1 MTLDRPA
8 PAAPEPPRRSRRAWI
23 VLALLAAVT
32 AVIFALVTAV
42 MPDRD
47 SGGAGSG
54 AGTSTSAGEV
64 STDEMLKMW
73 SEVRLPCDDPLVIPG
88 PPQNRYGLVPTADY
102 PTTDDITAEL
112 KTITPVG
119 DRAFVAD
126 QLSYLHMVLVQT
138 QGDMTITDRDTNAAL
153 DAAGSDAARGRDA
166 LAIGQAQLLSDRTA
180 YRKAV
185 KNAMTALSTGRAVED
200 PALAGIFYYGRTC
213 TEMG

>member
-1 MTLDRPA
+1 M
-8 PAAPEPPRRSRRAWI
+8 
-23 VLALLAAVT
+23 AAVT
-32 AVIFALVTAV
+32 AVVFAVVTAV
-42 MPDRD
+42 LPDRD
-47 SGGAGSG
+47 SGGEAVG
-54 AGTSTSAGEV
+54 ASTSVGAM

-112 KTITPVG
+112 KTVTPVG